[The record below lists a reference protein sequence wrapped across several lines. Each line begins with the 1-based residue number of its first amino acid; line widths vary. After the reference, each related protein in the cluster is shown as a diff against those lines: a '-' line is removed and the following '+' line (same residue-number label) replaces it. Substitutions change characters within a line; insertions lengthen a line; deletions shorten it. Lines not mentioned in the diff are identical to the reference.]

1 MVFICFH
8 ILGISSSQLTNSYF
22 SEGYRY
28 TTNQIYQPSGYLTVR
43 HGKSQFLIGKY
54 GKPSISMGHLYHGF
68 VSHNQRVDGQ
78 ISPPTLLT
86 TVQGGGVHRHWHGRH
101 LHVGGLLFAQL
112 LAHVAEHDRRHGGVR
127 VWWGFLGHTERLVND
142 DLGMD
147 QYLLI
152 PFLGG

>member
-1 MVFICFH
+1 
-8 ILGISSSQLTNSYF
+8 
-22 SEGYRY
+22 
-28 TTNQIYQPSGYLTVR
+28 
-43 HGKSQFLIGKY
+43 
-54 GKPSISMGHLYHGF
+54 MGHLYHGF

-78 ISPPTLLT
+78 ISPPTRLT
-86 TVQGGGVHRHWHGRH
+86 TVQGGGVHRHRHGRH

-152 PFLGG
+152 PFLGGWTSIYQLFRCSPGVQGFDTLPSGWWFQTCFFFHDIWENPSHWLIFFKMVKNHQPDNHL